1 MAEIIPYM
9 DEIEQK
15 EVNDCQFTKRL
26 QIRGICRMGWTL
38 KIHKKALKFYKELRE
53 EERRRVYEKLNIF
66 LSLFFIYNF

>member
-1 MAEIIPYM
+1 MIANSLKDYKLE
-9 DEIEQK
+9 EFVE
-15 EVNDCQFTKRL
+15 
-26 QIRGICRMGWTL
+26 MGWTL